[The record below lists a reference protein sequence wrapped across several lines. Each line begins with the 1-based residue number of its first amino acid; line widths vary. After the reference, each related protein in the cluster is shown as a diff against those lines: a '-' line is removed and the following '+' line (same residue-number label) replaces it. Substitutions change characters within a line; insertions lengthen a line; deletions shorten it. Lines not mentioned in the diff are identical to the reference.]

1 MVVQMNE
8 NQRRAIEWSEGPL
21 LVLAGPGSGKTHVL
35 THRVSRLIEQ
45 NDDTSALA
53 LTFTNKAATEMR
65 ERVNQLQGH
74 FVDRVQLCTFHS
86 FASDILRQHGIHIG
100 LRPNFSLL
108 TQNEDRIAFL
118 DEILKDLSKDHD
130 SIPDDRMQLVRLID
144 RLFAESY
151 DGTDSVRVLAQKP
164 AWVPELFRRYCELL
178 LSTNHADFGSL
189 LFFVNRLLRERSG
202 VARVVRLTWTFI
214 CVDEFQDTN
223 RAQYDM
229 LRLIAPGKRPNLFVV
244 GDEDQIIYQWNGA
257 SPKRLRELLHDY
269 DIQVL
274 QLPECYRCPGSV
286 VKLANGLITHNRL
299 RFSGK
304 GQLVTLRRGESRP
317 GVIRYKVFESP
328 EDEAEFIPEDI
339 CSRGLLPSDCVVL
352 GRTIKLVEQIVS
364 ALTDSGYEAY
374 LARRKTDFRS
384 PEIRILFD
392 ALRLANSRHDHDVLR
407 RLCLDW
413 SSLTGTTLE
422 LDAVAAAATLVGGDF
437 LRAWVDVISHGQM
450 GSNAAV
456 TDHIREMLVERLEFP
471 NVVESFL
478 VDGWG
483 LWEKRGTDDRDFM
496 EEIEILQ
503 ELHREVY
510 SEVGRENLTL
520 NTYLQRIDLSS
531 KVPRPSSSAVR
542 CMTVHASKGL
552 GFKHVYL
559 VGMAQGI
566 FPSFHALQSTG
577 GEQLEEERRNCFVA
591 ITRVEET
598 LTITRSSQY
607 YGYVKEPSQFIGEM
621 EVPTTE

>member
-1 MVVQMNE
+1 MAFQMNE

-45 NDDTSALA
+45 NDETSALA

-86 FASDILRQHGIHIG
+86 FASDILRQHGSHIG
-100 LRPNFSLL
+100 LRPNFILL

-118 DEILKDLSKDHD
+118 DEILVDLSKDYD

-151 DGTDSVRVLAQKP
+151 DGTDSVEVLRERP
-164 AWVPELFRRYCELL
+164 EWVPELFRRYCELL
-178 LSTNHADFGSL
+178 LATNHADFGSL
-189 LFFVNRLLRERSG
+189 LFFANRLLRERSG

-229 LRLIAPGKRPNLFVV
+229 LRLIAPERRSNLFVV

-257 SPKRLRELLHDY
+257 SPKRLEKLLRDY
-269 DIQVL
+269 EIEVL
-274 QLPECYRCPGSV
+274 QLPECYRCPSSV
-286 VKLANGLITHNRL
+286 VKLANRLITYNRL
-299 RFSGK
+299 RLSGK
-304 GQLVTLRRGESRP
+304 GHLVTSRKREP
-317 GVIRYKVFESP
+317 RPDVIRYKTFESP
-328 EDEAEFIPEDI
+328 EDEAEFISQDI
-339 CSRGLLPSDCVVL
+339 GTRSLVTSDCVVL
-352 GRTIKLVEQIVS
+352 GRTIKLVEQVVNT
-364 ALTDSGYEAY
+364 LTEFGYEAY
-374 LARRKTDFRS
+374 LARRKTDFQS
-384 PEIRILFD
+384 PKLRILFD
-392 ALRLANSRHDHDVLR
+392 ALRLANSRHDRDVLR

-413 SSLTGTTLE
+413 SWLTGTTLE
-422 LDAVAAAATLVGGDF
+422 FDTVVAAATLVGGDF
-437 LRAWVDVISHGQM
+437 LRAWIDVISHEQVH
-450 GSNAAV
+450 STADV
-456 TDHIREMLVERLEFP
+456 VRHIRDMLVERLEFP
-471 NVVESFL
+471 GVVESFL
-478 VDGWG
+478 ADGWG
-483 LWEKRGTDDRDFM
+483 LWDERGTDDRDFI
-496 EEIEILQ
+496 EEVEIWQ
-503 ELHREVY
+503 ELHEDVC

-531 KVPRPSSSAVR
+531 KAPRPSSSAVR

-552 GFKHVYL
+552 GFRHVYL
-559 VGMAQGI
+559 IGMAQGI

-577 GEQLEEERRNCFVA
+577 CEQLEEERRNCFVA

-598 LTITRSSQY
+598 LTITRSRRY
-607 YGYVKEPSQFIGEM
+607 YGYVKEPSQFIEEM
-621 EVPTTE
+621 EI